1 MLASNVTVT
10 NGIINL
16 KYNQVILGSIH
27 GVYDKTTDKM
37 MVHIP
42 LVVTSKYLH
51 L

>member
-16 KYNQVILGSIH
+16 NYGKVDLGSIY
-27 GVYDKTTDKM
+27 GIYDKPTDKM

-42 LVVTSKYLH
+42 FAVASKYLH